1 MKDIIIPLVITLL
14 TVVNVIILIINIK
27 HIKNTR
33 SVKNKM
39 QPVIRQ
45 IKDEEVAVL
54 DLENKNL
61 ALDKFKAILSQFLNE
76 YYNKVKPITYK
87 KKLDIK
93 LKTLPLIHTL
103 YTGNLKLNITD
114 KTQKEKLEKLKQD
127 YNALTEESSSI
138 NLVIEDL
145 LDVII

>member
-1 MKDIIIPLVITLL
+1 MKDIVIPLVITLL
-14 TVVNVIILIINIK
+14 TAVNVIILIINIK